1 MIAQGR
7 IVLLPQVVADA
18 IAAGE
23 VVERPASVVKEL
35 AENALDAGA
44 RRIEVSIH
52 GGGLIDIEVS
62 DDGAGIAPDD
72 VGLAV
77 ARHATSKITSSDD
90 LARVRTLGFRGEAL
104 ASIAAV
110 SDLTMVSR
118 DRVSDAGSSLRVRFG
133 DPGVRTAVAAPAGT
147 RITVAELF
155 ATTPARLRFLR
166 SAGAESAAVLR
177 VVGELALLHHEVAF
191 SLRSDEREQ
200 LCTPGGTLRDALYAM
215 HGSRAADLIDVDGA
229 GEVAVRGAVSAPHA
243 HRGQRGA
250 LVVGVNRR
258 RIQHRGVQVAVEEAY
273 RGLLP
278 VNRFPHGVV
287 LIDIDPAEVDVNV
300 HPTKREVR
308 FRDERRVF
316 AAVQRAC
323 WAALQGS
330 PLESGA
336 RLLSMYASPASGVDD
351 NGPVPQP
358 GVLELAD
365 APASRVL
372 ELGDAPASAGAA
384 GGPAAELRSLSDL
397 HPLRA
402 VGQVGGQWLVAESHG
417 SLVIVDPHAAH
428 EKSIYQELLARW
440 SSADRSAAD
449 VQLLLIPA
457 VVAVDARAL
466 ERTERHRDFIAA
478 CGFEIEPFGP
488 DTVRCSAVPAS
499 ASGSDVERLVRAL
512 LDALGDDAVA
522 VDVRTARVAAT
533 VACHSAVRFGDRLDP
548 GAQQRLLDRLVATP
562 GGVTCPHGR
571 PTVLVLQDPALRR
584 AFGRPRSTSVPNLR
598 TTTNLAAQD

>member
-1 MIAQGR
+1 MIAPAR
-7 IVLLPQVVADA
+7 IVRLPQVVADA

-35 AENALDAGA
+35 VENALDAGA
-44 RRIEVSIH
+44 RRVDVSTH

-62 DDGAGIAPDD
+62 DDGAGVAPDD
-72 VGLAV
+72 MGLAV
-77 ARHATSKITSSDD
+77 ARHATSKIRSSDD

-118 DRVSDAGSSLRVRFG
+118 DRVSNAGSSLRVRFG
-133 DPGVRTAVAAPAGT
+133 EPRVPTAVAAPAGT
-147 RITVAELF
+147 RITVCELF

-191 SLRSDEREQ
+191 RLRSDDREQ
-200 LCTPGGTLRDALYAM
+200 LRTPGGSLRDALHAM
-215 HGSRAADLIDVDGA
+215 HGARAVDLLDVDGD
-229 GEVAVRGAVSAPHA
+229 GDVTVRGAVSAPHA

-258 RIQHRGVQVAVEEAY
+258 RIQHRGLQVAVEEAY

-287 LIDIDPAEVDVNV
+287 VIDIDPADVDVNV

-323 WAALQGS
+323 WTALQGS

-336 RLLSMYASPASGVDD
+336 RVLSMYAQPASAADGGVIV
-351 NGPVPQP
+351 PVP
-358 GVLELAD
+358 G
-365 APASRVL
+365 VL
-372 ELGDAPASAGAA
+372 ELGDADAGRGAD
-384 GGPAAELRSLSDL
+384 GGPAAGEIRSLSDL
-397 HPLRA
+397 RPLHA
-402 VGQVGGQWLVAESHG
+402 VGQVGGQWLVGESHG
-417 SLVIVDPHAAH
+417 SLVIIDPHAAH
-428 EKSIYQELLARW
+428 EKAIYQELLARW
-440 SSADRSAAD
+440 WSADRSTAD

-457 VVAVDARAL
+457 VVAVDAAGL
-466 ERTERHRDFIAA
+466 ERAERHRDFIAA
-478 CGFEIEPFGP
+478 CGFDIEPFGP
-488 DTVRCSAVPAS
+488 DSVRCGAVPAS
-499 ASGSDVERLVRAL
+499 ASGSDVERLVVAL
-512 LDALGDDAVA
+512 LDAVGDDAVA

-548 GAQQRLLDRLVATP
+548 DAQQRLLDRLVATP

-571 PTVLVLQDPALRR
+571 PTVLVLEDPALRR
-584 AFGRPRSTSVPNLR
+584 AFGRPRSLSVPHLR
-598 TTTNLAAQD
+598 TPATLPSKE